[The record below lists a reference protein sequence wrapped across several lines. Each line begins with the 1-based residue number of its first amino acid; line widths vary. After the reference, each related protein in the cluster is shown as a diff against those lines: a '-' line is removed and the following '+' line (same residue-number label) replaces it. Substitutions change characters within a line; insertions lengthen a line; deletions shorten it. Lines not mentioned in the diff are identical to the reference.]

1 MKKKPEFRFAFPE
14 DTGKILFFIKNLAR
28 YEKLE
33 DEVVAT
39 EELLE
44 SGSLKRRKQRF
55 FLRWKMEKK

>member
-39 EELLE
+39 EELLRE
-44 SGSLKRRKQRF
+44 WIFEKKRF